1 MSNIRRKHSPAFK
14 AQVALEAIKEL
25 QTLSQIAGEFSLH
38 TTQIRNWR
46 DKLLKSAPEIFKDE
60 KQQQVIDNDKL
71 ISELYR
77 QLGEKTV
84 ELDWLKKKL
93 QPFSGR

>member
-1 MSNIRRKHSPAFK
+1 MSNIRRKHSPTFK
-14 AQVALEAIKEL
+14 AQVALSAIKEL

-38 TTQIRNWR
+38 TTQIRSWR
-46 DKLLKSAPEIFKDE
+46 DKLLKFAPDIFKDR
-60 KQQQVIDNDKL
+60 KQQKEVDKNKL
-71 ISELYR
+71 IDELYR

-93 QPFSGR
+93 QPFSR

>member
-14 AQVALEAIKEL
+14 AQVAVSAIKEL

-38 TTQIRNWR
+38 TTQIRTWR
-46 DKLLKSAPEIFKDE
+46 DKLLKSAPEVFKDG
-60 KQQQVIDNDKL
+60 KQQKEIDKDKL
-71 ISELYR
+71 IDELYR

-93 QPFSGR
+93 QPFSR